1 MEALQILA
9 ALAAGVAGLFAVP
22 GAVFGLLFAAAE
34 RVLAH
39 RSGRVARD
47 WRWAAGAGVG
57 TVASVYI
64 ALVLAGGLLMAFDVT
79 APPGP
84 AWWRGA
90 ATFGLLVAPPHA
102 VGAGVAW
109 GFLHRADERPAATLL
124 AAAGVATAGPGALI
138 AAWAALP
145 VAV

>member
-1 MEALQILA
+1 MEALQLLA
-9 ALAAGVAGLFAVP
+9 ALAAGIAGLFAVP
-22 GAVFGLLFAAAE
+22 GAALGLLFAAAE
-34 RVLAH
+34 RVLAR
-39 RSGRVARD
+39 RSGRAPRD

-64 ALVLAGGLLMAFDVT
+64 ALVLAGGLLAALDIT

-90 ATFGLLVAPPHA
+90 ATSGLLVAPPHA

-124 AAAGVATAGPGALI
+124 GAFGVATLGPGLLAAGLGLLAVLI
-138 AAWAALP
+138 
-145 VAV
+145 